1 MITITKCQICNNKV
15 FEPLFS
21 TKDYFFTGETFSV
34 SQCAECGFVFTN
46 PIPDKDK
53 ISEYYKT
60 DKYLSHDTSG
70 NGLMGNL
77 YKVIRGFN
85 LKNKSRLI
93 SKYKA
98 KGRIL
103 DIGSG
108 TGEFLN
114 YMKKKQYE
122 VMGIEP
128 EQKARDFAIDNYGL
142 DIKDGSFITKLPDK
156 KFDLISMWHVLEHV
170 YDINSR
176 LKQIYEL
183 LYKDGFLINALPM
196 IDSPDS
202 KKFGKYWA
210 GLDVPRHLHHFSSS
224 TFGLLAQNNGF
235 DIIDKYPMKF
245 DAYFLSLLSHQA
257 KKNMLAPIRG
267 FFDGFIAN
275 LLADKNKNYSSM
287 IFVLKKV

>member
-1 MITITKCQICNNKV
+1 MITISNCQICNNKV
-15 FEPLFS
+15 FIPLFS
-21 TKDYFFTGETFSV
+21 TKDHFFTGETFSV
-34 SQCAECGFVFTN
+34 SQCGECGFVFTN
-46 PIPDKDK
+46 PVPDKEK
-53 ISEYYKT
+53 ISEYYRT

-70 NGLMGNL
+70 NGLMGNI
-77 YKVIRGFN
+77 YKIIRGLN

-98 KGRIL
+98 KGRLL

-114 YMKKKQYE
+114 YMKNKQFE
-122 VMGIEP
+122 AVGVEP
-128 EQKARDFAIDNYGL
+128 EQKARDFAINNYGL
-142 DIKDGSFITKLPDK
+142 DIRDESFFNKLPDK

-170 YDINSR
+170 YDINTR
-176 LKQIYEL
+176 LQQIHEL
-183 LYKDGFLINALPM
+183 LYEDGYFINALPM

-210 GLDVPRHLHHFSSS
+210 GLDLPRHLHHFSSI
-224 TFGLLAQNNGF
+224 TFSLLAKNNGF
-235 DIIDKYPMKF
+235 YIIDKYPMKF

-257 KKNMLAPIRG
+257 KKNILAPIRG
-267 FFDGFIAN
+267 FLDGFISNSVAF
-275 LLADKNKNYSSM
+275 KNKNYSSM